1 MDGRW
6 LKELRRGGR
15 IVHHGAARWLAAL
28 FLAAANAAGATPP
41 APLALAGGLFEH
53 APSLH
58 RLPDLAF
65 VDVNGH
71 ARHLAD
77 FRGRVILLNLWA
89 TWCPPCRREL
99 PTLDHLQ
106 ALLGGPDF
114 EVVALS
120 IDRGGLVAV
129 TSYFDQFDVRAL
141 HVYVDASA
149 RALAKVG
156 GIALPTTLLIG
167 RDGRELARHVGPAD
181 WDRPDVVALL
191 RGYIAAPHAAA
202 PARARAGASRIAQV
216 DRAAESA
223 ADVVRTTPAAFIRCQ
238 APASDPDVSIARH
251 ASSTTTTS
259 NPAARASSALHAT
272 QKSVASPHRCTFDN
286 PRSRSRP
293 ARPVGVRRSASRNA
307 E

>member
-1 MDGRW
+1 M
-6 LKELRRGGR
+6 
-15 IVHHGAARWLAAL
+15 HHGAARWLVAL
-28 FLAAANAAGATPP
+28 FVAATSAAGATPAASHEVGGATSLP
-41 APLALAGGLFEH
+41 VPEGVGGASGQLALAGGLFEH
-53 APSLH
+53 APSPH
-58 RLPDLAF
+58 ALPDLAF
-65 VDVNGH
+65 VDVNGR

-89 TWCPPCRREL
+89 TWCPPCRQEL

-120 IDRGGLVAV
+120 IDRGGLAAV
-129 TSYFDQFDVRAL
+129 TSYFDEFDVRAL

-156 GIALPTTLLIG
+156 GIALPTTILIG

-191 RGYIAAPHAAA
+191 RRYIAA
-202 PARARAGASRIAQV
+202 
-216 DRAAESA
+216 
-223 ADVVRTTPAAFIRCQ
+223 DVARTTPASFIRWQ

-259 NPAARASSALHAT
+259 NPRRLASTADHAT
-272 QKSVASPHRCTFDN
+272 QKSVASPASTTRSN
-286 PRSRSRP
+286 PRSCRYP
-293 ARPVGVRRSASRNA
+293 ASPVDVVASASQNA

>member
-1 MDGRW
+1 M
-6 LKELRRGGR
+6 
-15 IVHHGAARWLAAL
+15 HHGAARWLVAL
-28 FLAAANAAGATPP
+28 FLAAASAAGATPP
-41 APLALAGGLFEH
+41 APQIVRAAALLPTPVAVGGAFATLALAGGPFDH
-53 APSLH
+53 APAPQA
-58 RLPDLAF
+58 LPNLAF

-89 TWCPPCRREL
+89 TWCPPCRQEL

-120 IDRGGLVAV
+120 IDRGGLAAV
-129 TSYFDQFDVRAL
+129 TSYFDEFDVRAL

-149 RALAKVG
+149 RALARVG
-156 GIALPTTLLIG
+156 GMALPTTILIG

-191 RGYIAAPHAAA
+191 RGYI
-202 PARARAGASRIAQV
+202 S
-216 DRAAESA
+216 
-223 ADVVRTTPAAFIRCQ
+223 ADVARTTPASVIRRQ

-259 NPAARASSALHAT
+259 NPRRLASIADHAT
-272 QKSVASPHRCTFDN
+272 QKSVASPASTTRSN
-286 PRSRSRP
+286 PRSCKYP
-293 ARPVGVRRSASRNA
+293 ASPVDVVASASQNT